1 MDDETW
7 IAAGQPYGDGSTSGN
22 EQVRAEQNNSQGA
35 GGGTL
40 GEAKA
45 HPSREIYSV
54 LPIGDK
60 DYGVMD
66 TAEASNHGLCH
77 WSADKGL
84 MTIDLGVDEVLCSD
98 PRTPTPDSCALA
110 IQNSPRTVTIPYG
123 PFTDEEDNAIERFPH
138 EEDTSDDEVHNPTV
152 VGSQWNVG
160 HKGGD
165 YRYNA
170 QNIIDIMFHP
180 SINSAAAIQMLHNRN
195 SIRDRI
201 RIKWIPRSAV
211 ESIDH
216 IQMEF
221 FLDFSS
227 IIGRPGEAISK
238 LGCPLSESIPM
249 PFSNWCDKGS
259 ILGLN

>member
-54 LPIGDK
+54 SPIGDK

-84 MTIDLGVDEVLCSD
+84 
-98 PRTPTPDSCALA
+98 
-110 IQNSPRTVTIPYG
+110 Y
-123 PFTDEEDNAIERFPH
+123 
-138 EEDTSDDEVHNPTV
+138 
-152 VGSQWNVG
+152 
-160 HKGGD
+160 
-165 YRYNA
+165 YY
-170 QNIIDIMFHP
+170 
-180 SINSAAAIQMLHNRN
+180 
-195 SIRDRI
+195 
-201 RIKWIPRSAV
+201 
-211 ESIDH
+211 
-216 IQMEF
+216 
-221 FLDFSS
+221 
-227 IIGRPGEAISK
+227 
-238 LGCPLSESIPM
+238 
-249 PFSNWCDKGS
+249 
-259 ILGLN
+259 

>member
-1 MDDETW
+1 MMVAT
-7 IAAGQPYGDGSTSGN
+7 
-22 EQVRAEQNNSQGA
+22 
-35 GGGTL
+35 
-40 GEAKA
+40 
-45 HPSREIYSV
+45 
-54 LPIGDK
+54 
-60 DYGVMD
+60 
-66 TAEASNHGLCH
+66 
-77 WSADKGL
+77 
-84 MTIDLGVDEVLCSD
+84 
-98 PRTPTPDSCALA
+98 TPMKHL
-110 IQNSPRTVTIPYG
+110 QRTVTIPYG
-123 PFTDEEDNAIERFPH
+123 PFTDEEYNAIERFPH

-170 QNIIDIMFHP
+170 QKIIDRVFYP
-180 SINSAAAIQMLHNRN
+180 SINSAAAIQML
-195 SIRDRI
+195 
-201 RIKWIPRSAV
+201 SAV

-216 IQMEF
+216 IHTEF

>member
-1 MDDETW
+1 MMVAT
-7 IAAGQPYGDGSTSGN
+7 
-22 EQVRAEQNNSQGA
+22 
-35 GGGTL
+35 
-40 GEAKA
+40 
-45 HPSREIYSV
+45 
-54 LPIGDK
+54 
-60 DYGVMD
+60 
-66 TAEASNHGLCH
+66 
-77 WSADKGL
+77 
-84 MTIDLGVDEVLCSD
+84 
-98 PRTPTPDSCALA
+98 TPMKHL
-110 IQNSPRTVTIPYG
+110 QRTVTIPYG

-165 YRYNA
+165 YRYNDAA
-170 QNIIDIMFHP
+170 QP
-180 SINSAAAIQMLHNRN
+180 EL
-195 SIRDRI
+195 DRL

-216 IQMEF
+216 IHTEF

>member
-1 MDDETW
+1 MMVAT
-7 IAAGQPYGDGSTSGN
+7 
-22 EQVRAEQNNSQGA
+22 
-35 GGGTL
+35 
-40 GEAKA
+40 
-45 HPSREIYSV
+45 
-54 LPIGDK
+54 
-60 DYGVMD
+60 
-66 TAEASNHGLCH
+66 
-77 WSADKGL
+77 
-84 MTIDLGVDEVLCSD
+84 
-98 PRTPTPDSCALA
+98 TPVKHL
-110 IQNSPRTVTIPYG
+110 QRTVTIPYG
-123 PFTDEEDNAIERFPH
+123 PFTDEEYNAIERFPH

-216 IQMEF
+216 IHTEF